1 MNQETGTSRDWAC
14 DRRDGMVPLSL
25 IDRGR
30 KARLH
35 RVCAGRRLTARLA
48 SMGLVPGVEVE
59 VVNSS
64 AKGPFIVSVKG
75 TRLILGRGM
84 VSKILVI
91 P

>member
-1 MNQETGTSRDWAC
+1 
-14 DRRDGMVPLSL
+14 MVPLSL
-25 IDRGR
+25 IDSGR

-35 RVCAGRRLTARLA
+35 AICAGRGLTARLA

-59 VVNSS
+59 VISRS
-64 AKGPFIVSVKG
+64 TRGPFVVSVKG

-84 VSKILVI
+84 VSRILVA

>member
-1 MNQETGTSRDWAC
+1 
-14 DRRDGMVPLSL
+14 
-25 IDRGR
+25 
-30 KARLH
+30 
-35 RVCAGRRLTARLA
+35 
-48 SMGLVPGVEVE
+48 MGLVPGVEVE

-64 AKGPFIVSVKG
+64 AKGPFVVSVKG

>member
-1 MNQETGTSRDWAC
+1 
-14 DRRDGMVPLSL
+14 MVPLSL
-25 IDRGR
+25 IDSGR

-35 RVCAGRRLTARLA
+35 AICAGRGLTARLA

-64 AKGPFIVSVKG
+64 AKGPFVVSVKG
-75 TRLILGRGM
+75 ARLILGRGM
-84 VSKILVI
+84 VSKILVT